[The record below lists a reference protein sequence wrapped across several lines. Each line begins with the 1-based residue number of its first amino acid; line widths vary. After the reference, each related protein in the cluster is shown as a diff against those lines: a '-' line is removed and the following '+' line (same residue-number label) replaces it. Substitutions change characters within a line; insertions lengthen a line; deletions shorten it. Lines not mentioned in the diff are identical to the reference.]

1 MNRYLVTFFSTHHA
15 LKAEKLLKEKIK
27 GVTLIPTPREISSE
41 CGFSLFLEN
50 TNDSPQEL
58 LSSLSYEHLYM
69 IGANKQGERTY
80 EKID

>member
-15 LKAEKLLKEKIK
+15 LKAEKSLKEKIK

-41 CGFSLFLEN
+41 CGFSLLLEDN
-50 TNDSPQEL
+50 RRTTQEL

-69 IGANKQGERTY
+69 IDTNTQGERTY
-80 EKID
+80 EKIN

>member
-15 LKAEKLLKEKIK
+15 LKAEKLLKEKIN
-27 GVTLIPTPREISSE
+27 GITLIPTPREISSE
-41 CGFSLFLEN
+41 CGFSLFLEK

-58 LSSLSYEHLYM
+58 LSSLPYEHLYM
-69 IGANKQGERTY
+69 IDTDTEGERTY